1 MEIAIFWGQ
10 LLVKSPQTVLLL
22 RNHEIKMQTGIFEE
36 FTTVQTVKGD
46 VDSSKQLNREIY
58 AQSLLQNYAISIF
71 FL

>member
-1 MEIAIFWGQ
+1 
-10 LLVKSPQTVLLL
+10 
-22 RNHEIKMQTGIFEE
+22 MQTGIFEE